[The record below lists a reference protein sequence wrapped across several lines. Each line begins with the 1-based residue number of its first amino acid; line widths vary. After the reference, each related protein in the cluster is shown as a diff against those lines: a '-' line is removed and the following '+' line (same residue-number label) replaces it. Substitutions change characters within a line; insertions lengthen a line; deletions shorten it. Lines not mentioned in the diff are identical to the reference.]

1 VKICIK
7 LLGGTEWAADEFS
20 FSVATFT
27 EQDASDAKGTI
38 YHFTVH
44 HPWVLIKPDSSESA
58 VTACQKGCR
67 KHVSC

>member
-38 YHFTVH
+38 YTSS
-44 HPWVLIKPDSSESA
+44 LIGTHQA
-58 VTACQKGCR
+58 R
-67 KHVSC
+67 LF

>member
-38 YHFTVH
+38 YTSSLIGTHQARLFK
-44 HPWVLIKPDSSESA
+44 VLPEML
-58 VTACQKGCR
+58 
-67 KHVSC
+67 